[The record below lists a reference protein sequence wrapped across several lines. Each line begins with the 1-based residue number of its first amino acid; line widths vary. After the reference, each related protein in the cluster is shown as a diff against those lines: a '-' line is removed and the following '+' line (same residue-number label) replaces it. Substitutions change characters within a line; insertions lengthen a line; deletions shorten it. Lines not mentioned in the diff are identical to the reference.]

1 MARRTLPPQIRG
13 GKGKPGAVA
22 NMIKGAFGKVILTYV
37 SGRNTNTK
45 VYRIVHVPNSS
56 KYSRGNTRTT
66 KKTQAVQIPANK
78 KKISPV
84 SITRNNTTK
93 RKQR

>member
-1 MARRTLPPQIRG
+1 MARRTLPPPIRG

-22 NMIKGAFGKVILTYV
+22 NMIKGAFFIVMRTHA
-37 SGRNTNTK
+37 SGRNTNAK
-45 VYRIVHVPNSS
+45 VYRVVHVPNPS
-56 KYSRGNTRTT
+56 KYSRRNRRTT
-66 KKTQAVQIPANK
+66 QQAQSVQLPATKKKTRPI
-78 KKISPV
+78 